1 MNEKLVNK
9 INRNLNSYPVNEAYT
24 NTEYGTSQALS
35 SNSYFANPNND
46 SRSHSYVTPHPVQK
60 AFLIYLLVS

>member
-9 INRNLNSYPVNEAYT
+9 INSNLNSYPVNKANT
-24 NTEYGTSQALS
+24 NTQYGTSQALS

-46 SRSHSYVTPHPVQK
+46 STSHSSVTPQT
-60 AFLIYLLVS
+60 L

>member
-9 INRNLNSYPVNEAYT
+9 INSNLNSYPVNKANT
-24 NTEYGTSQALS
+24 NTQYGTSQALS

-46 SRSHSYVTPHPVQK
+46 SRSHSSVTPHPVQK